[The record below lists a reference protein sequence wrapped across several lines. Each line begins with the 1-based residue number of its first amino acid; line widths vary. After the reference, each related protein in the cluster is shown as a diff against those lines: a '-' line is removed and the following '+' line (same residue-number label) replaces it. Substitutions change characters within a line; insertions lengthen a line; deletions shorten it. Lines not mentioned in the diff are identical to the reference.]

1 MIHTGTVCSSQRR
14 ATCRSTP
21 SERACALASASFVA
35 ASDPSCSPAPTLLT
49 STFHEDGMPP
59 SSPPSPAVTD
69 GFDVPVSE
77 SSSRF
82 ISSSRSSLFRS
93 APAASVSAPSPL
105 ARARSARAARRDS
118 NDRSARSRSGTVRAP
133 LAAPDVPAKASRMR
147 WSAVL
152 AVRLPIPSP
161 RSASS
166 GSAPVLAPAVPT
178 AVGASLSMSSA
189 RSGPPPDASAP
200 VPASDV
206 SACWSDD
213 VPGGVPEMRVSPPRG
228 DIPPWPLMLAG
239 CGRPTTF
246 SSSQEREKNTS
257 YKLTLIL
264 FIYFRMGN

>member
-93 APAASVSAPSPL
+93 APAASVSVPSPL
-105 ARARSARAARRDS
+105 ARARSARAASNDS
-118 NDRSARSRSGTVRAP
+118 SDRSARSRSGTVRAP

-161 RSASS
+161 GSASS

-178 AVGASLSMSSA
+178 AVGASLSISSA

-200 VPASDV
+200 ASASDV

-246 SSSQEREKNTS
+246 SSSQERKGIPS
-257 YKLTLIL
+257 LVSHLFL
-264 FIYFRMGN
+264 FIFHMGN